1 MRPGWPTVPF
11 NGTRTG
17 RANLVSRFFVQQTR
31 IGISVHT
38 GRYGAYQTLFCDPL
52 VRALKSAYLPGYR
65 CTLSAGTLENILRVL
80 KTLLWDEAGPE
91 CGIVLPIFISTSDT
105 PGPYFFWPA
114 AGAVAAII
122 AAQNAANAKSF
133 VIVSPPYR
141 ASRQATESTPR
152 LFGGALL
159 LFDRFFCRNRRS
171 WRFRFHGRA
180 LRRMTPAADP

>member
-1 MRPGWPTVPF
+1 LSKYVD
-11 NGTRTG
+11 
-17 RANLVSRFFVQQTR
+17 
-31 IGISVHT
+31 I
-38 GRYGAYQTLFCDPL
+38 
-52 VRALKSAYLPGYR
+52 ALP
-65 CTLSAGTLENILRVL
+65 
-80 KTLLWDEAGPE
+80 TLLWDEAGPE
-91 CGIVLPIFISTSDT
+91 YGIVLPIFISASDT

-159 LFDRFFCRNRRS
+159 LFDRFFAETVG
-171 WRFRFHGRA
+171 HGA
-180 LRRMTPAADP
+180 LDSMAARCGE